1 MLKDENDKFTGVF
14 NAWKR
19 YIDTGLGAS
28 KFVDSIIADSWI
40 RCRKIGLN
48 PYKSKLRIEDG
59 DILKAK
65 KESAR
70 VFIDTI
76 IPYIS
81 GLKANSP
88 HMNIL
93 MGLFSC
99 EGVLMYID
107 GDKSVLD
114 IVLGLGIK
122 EGADFSEESAGT
134 NAIAI
139 AMQQKASVAVC
150 GFEHFCQDLHIFN
163 TASTPIFNSK
173 GKAEVVLGMIALG
186 AGSNMFHLKTL
197 LTSTVFF
204 MEREMRLKRIQ
215 PRLGAYT
222 QLIKRIFE
230 EAHDALLIMTRHG
243 YIKQI
248 NLQALKMFDIDNYAQ
263 LNEPFENLLKIEPS
277 LVKLL
282 EVGKKIPEEM
292 LFSINTSTHSFK
304 ATVYLEPLLSNMNEP
319 IGMLARFHKVSNK
332 GKVIKKA
339 NQVKYRFEDIVGK
352 NPAIQK
358 AIAIA
363 KKAAKT
369 SINVLIEGKSGTGK
383 EMFAQSIHNA
393 GERTDRPFIVVDCA
407 SVPKD
412 LIESEL
418 FGYEE
423 GAFTGAKKEGAQG
436 KFEAADGGT
445 ILLNEIGD
453 MPLELQSRLLRVLEN
468 RTITRVG
475 SNKEIPIDIRV
486 IADTNKNLIEM
497 IEKEE
502 FRDDLYYR
510 LSVTQ
515 IKIPSLKERP
525 EDIALL
531 LNLFISHL
539 NETMGGKING
549 IEPAL
554 MERLL
559 LYSWPGN
566 AREVRN
572 MVEHAFGVEKEGFI
586 SWQHLSDNLRETLLY
601 SPSKISHAKQRDPL
615 SKEREKV
622 LASEKEMYMSAIK
635 IVCRN
640 MSKTASVLG
649 VSRATLYR
657 KLTRLGIKK

>member
-1 MLKDENDKFTGVF
+1 MLKEESDKFTSVF

-19 YIDTGLGAS
+19 HIDSGIRES

-59 DILKAK
+59 DTLKAK
-65 KESAR
+65 RESAR
-70 VFIDTI
+70 VFIDAI
-76 IPYIS
+76 IPYIR
-81 GLKANSP
+81 GLKANNS

-107 GDKSVLD
+107 GDKRVLD
-114 IVLGLGIK
+114 TVLGLGIK

-139 AMQQKASVAVC
+139 AMQQKALVAVC
-150 GFEHFCQDLHIFN
+150 GFEHFCQDLHILN
-163 TASTPIFNSK
+163 TASTPIFNNE
-173 GKAEVVLGMIALG
+173 GKAEVILGMIALK
-186 AGSNMFHLKTL
+186 AGGNMFHLKNL

-204 MEREMRLKRIQ
+204 MGREMRLKRIQ
-215 PRLGAYT
+215 PRLRAYV
-222 QLIKRIFE
+222 QLIKEIFE
-230 EAHDALLIMTRHG
+230 EAHDAVFVMTRHG

-248 NLQALKMFDIDNYAQ
+248 NPQALKMFDIDKYTQ
-263 LNEPFENLLKIEPS
+263 LNEPFENLLKIKPS

-282 EVGKKIPEEM
+282 EEGKKVPEQM
-292 LFSINTSTHSFK
+292 MFSINTSTHSFK
-304 ATVYLEPLLSNMNEP
+304 VAAYLEPLLSNRNEL
-319 IGMLARFHKVSNK
+319 IGMLARFHKVSEK
-332 GKVIKKA
+332 EKVIKKT

-352 NPAIQK
+352 SSAIQK

-363 KKAAKT
+363 KKAAET
-369 SINVLIEGKSGTGK
+369 SINVLIEGESGTGK
-383 EMFAQSIHNA
+383 EMFAQAIHNA
-393 GERTDRPFIVVDCA
+393 SERTDRPFIVVDCA

-436 KFEAADGGT
+436 KFEAANGGT

-475 SNKEIPIDIRV
+475 SNKEISIDIRV
-486 IADTNKNLIEM
+486 IADTSKKLIEM
-497 IEKEE
+497 IEKEK

-515 IKIPSLKERP
+515 MKVPSLKERP
-525 EDIALL
+525 EDIPLL
-531 LNLFISHL
+531 LNSFVSHF
-539 NETMGGKING
+539 NETMGGKIKG

-559 LYSWPGN
+559 LYNWPGN

-572 MVEHAFGVEKEGFI
+572 MVEHAFGIEKEGFI

-601 SPSKISHAKQRDPL
+601 NPSKISHVEQKDPL
-615 SKEREKV
+615 SEERKKV

-635 IVCRN
+635 IAGGD